1 MASSKPSFTLAE
13 ADECVRLVRLARK
26 AGWWKSVWQRVV
38 GLDDLAE
45 DLSWEAVS
53 PNALAGS
60 MTDGSKRLR
69 DEGSTSK
76 MVTYAP
82 AGSGHDV
89 MKNVPMPSTGY
100 PVGAPSPSVA
110 LPDGVPTVERW
121 GQTLVS
127 FGKFKDAKTYAE
139 LFDSTDASIASYRN
153 YCVSHFKS
161 GSPGLKDL
169 VSYFKARG
177 LNDASQ
183 CVIPGSH
190 TSRHFRE
197 D

>member
-38 GLDDLAE
+38 DLDDLAE

-69 DEGSTSK
+69 DEGSASK

-127 FGKFKDAKTYAE
+127 SGNLKMPRHMQSF
-139 LFDSTDASIASYRN
+139 STPRMHPLRPIGTIV
-153 YCVSHFKS
+153 C
-161 GSPGLKDL
+161 P
-169 VSYFKARG
+169 
-177 LNDASQ
+177 
-183 CVIPGSH
+183 
-190 TSRHFRE
+190 TSRVDLRV
-197 D
+197 

>member
-1 MASSKPSFTLAE
+1 M
-13 ADECVRLVRLARK
+13 
-26 AGWWKSVWQRVV
+26 
-38 GLDDLAE
+38 
-45 DLSWEAVS
+45 
-53 PNALAGS
+53 
-60 MTDGSKRLR
+60 
-69 DEGSTSK
+69 
-76 MVTYAP
+76 
-82 AGSGHDV
+82 
-89 MKNVPMPSTGY
+89 
-100 PVGAPSPSVA
+100 
-110 LPDGVPTVERW
+110 ERW

-139 LFDSTDASIASYRN
+139 LFDSKDASIASYRN

-177 LNDASQ
+177 LDDASQ